1 MVSPLE
7 DYGDV
12 RILCVQGHKGTAPG
26 LTLSPAFDMLADEEP
41 KGLHLELLNLE
52 FHTMANLIQT
62 VSGLWKDESGATA
75 IEYGLI
81 AAGIAVAIV
90 VALTTVG
97 GNLKKTFN
105 NVAGNL

>member
-1 MVSPLE
+1 MIHNSL
-7 DYGDV
+7 
-12 RILCVQGHKGTAPG
+12 RA
-26 LTLSPAFDMLADEEP
+26 AAR
-41 KGLHLELLNLE
+41 
-52 FHTMANLIQT
+52 
-62 VSGLWKDESGATA
+62 LWKDESGATA

-97 GNLKKTFN
+97 GNLKNTFN